1 MLEKINYQGMN
12 FNALEKLVNQIDEK
26 ISQYDVYGKNIGY
39 ALYMVHSTMSK
50 YSLDSGKWPVNN
62 VSNVFLI
69 MTGYTVASQL
79 ANPNKEE
86 IKNGEQNGN

>member
-1 MLEKINYQGMN
+1 
-12 FNALEKLVNQIDEK
+12 
-26 ISQYDVYGKNIGY
+26 
-39 ALYMVHSTMSK
+39 MSK
-50 YSLDSGKWPVNN
+50 YSLDSGKWPVTN